1 MTRQVRVVAEG
12 AGAGLVATVAMSA
25 VLLAARRVVALGE
38 PPPKRIA
45 DAALHALGE
54 ERPPDWLRN
63 VSAVVGHFGFGMTVG
78 VLFTLLHR
86 LRPQPLGP
94 IPRGIGFASIVWF
107 ASYQGWIPAL
117 GIMPPA
123 LRARPERSMTML
135 VAHWVYGA
143 TLGACIGRMTGDT
156 ARAGWGK

>member
-1 MTRQVRVVAEG
+1 MIRQARVAAEG
-12 AGAGLVATVAMSA
+12 AAAGLVATVTMSA
-25 VLLAARRVVALGE
+25 VLLVARQVGALGE

-63 VSAVVGHFGFGMTVG
+63 ASAAGGHFGFGATVG
-78 VLFTLLHR
+78 VLFTLIHR

-107 ASYQGWIPAL
+107 VSYQGWIPAL
-117 GIMPPA
+117 GIMLPA
-123 LRARPERSMTML
+123 LHDRPERPMTML
-135 VAHWVYGA
+135 AAHWVYGA

-156 ARAGWGK
+156 ARAGWEE